1 MNALTLRGIVAEELG
16 SLKLHVI
23 GKCSGLG
30 ELRKTCWTR
39 ELPGFGTRH
48 YASGRKVY
56 IVQARMEG
64 RTRTVTIGNAKV
76 LSRAQAMDVARRVLL
91 RAQTGDNPAEERKRL
106 RKVPSYREF
115 LKTYWDRVSPNWKPS
130 TLYTH
135 RYYKRKYLDRA
146 FEGLFLDEIEERHVQ
161 EWFNRIT
168 NTGGPGAANR
178 CGEVLRAMFNKAEEW
193 GVRPEGSNPCLYI
206 RKNKG
211 RKCERFLSDQEFR
224 RIGEALDATARLSR
238 CIALRSAC

>member
-23 GKCSGLG
+23 GKCGGLG

-76 LSRAQAMDVARRVLL
+76 LSRVQAMDVARRVLL

-106 RKVPSYREF
+106 DDVSLQPLPYP
-115 LKTYWDRVSPNWKPS
+115 YWHQLNTAADRFGPAD
-130 TLYTH
+130 LALH
-135 RYYKRKYLDRA
+135 ADHLAKRQPR
-146 FEGLFLDEIEERHVQ
+146 
-161 EWFNRIT
+161 
-168 NTGGPGAANR
+168 
-178 CGEVLRAMFNKAEEW
+178 M
-193 GVRPEGSNPCLYI
+193 
-206 RKNKG
+206 
-211 RKCERFLSDQEFR
+211 
-224 RIGEALDATARLSR
+224 
-238 CIALRSAC
+238 

>member
-16 SLKLHVI
+16 SLRFHVI
-23 GKCSGLG
+23 GKCGGLG

-76 LSRAQAMDVARRVLL
+76 LSRSQAMDVARRVLL
-91 RAQTGDNPAEERKRL
+91 RAQTGENPAEERKRL
-106 RKVPSYREF
+106 RKVPSYRDF
-115 LKTYWDRVSPNWKPS
+115 LKTYWDRVSPKWKPS

-135 RYYKRKYLDRA
+135 RYYKRK
-146 FEGLFLDEIEERHVQ
+146 
-161 EWFNRIT
+161 
-168 NTGGPGAANR
+168 
-178 CGEVLRAMFNKAEEW
+178 
-193 GVRPEGSNPCLYI
+193 
-206 RKNKG
+206 
-211 RKCERFLSDQEFR
+211 
-224 RIGEALDATARLSR
+224 
-238 CIALRSAC
+238 

>member
-23 GKCSGLG
+23 GKCGGLG

-76 LSRAQAMDVARRVLL
+76 L
-91 RAQTGDNPAEERKRL
+91 
-106 RKVPSYREF
+106 
-115 LKTYWDRVSPNWKPS
+115 
-130 TLYTH
+130 
-135 RYYKRKYLDRA
+135 
-146 FEGLFLDEIEERHVQ
+146 
-161 EWFNRIT
+161 
-168 NTGGPGAANR
+168 
-178 CGEVLRAMFNKAEEW
+178 
-193 GVRPEGSNPCLYI
+193 
-206 RKNKG
+206 
-211 RKCERFLSDQEFR
+211 FLSGYAPESFSDMLEKYPVHY
-224 RIGEALDATARLSR
+224 LSKPVTMEQLVGR
-238 CIALRSAC
+238 VKELLAAA

>member
-16 SLKLHVI
+16 SLRLHVV
-23 GKCSGLG
+23 GKCGGLG
-30 ELRKTCWTR
+30 ELRKTCWMR

-106 RKVPSYREF
+106 RKVPSLPRF
-115 LKTYWDRVSPNWKPS
+115 LEN
-130 TLYTH
+130 L
-135 RYYKRKYLDRA
+135 L
-146 FEGLFLDEIEERHVQ
+146 
-161 EWFNRIT
+161 
-168 NTGGPGAANR
+168 GAGFTQMETVHA
-178 CGEVLRAMFNKAEEW
+178 LHPPLLKAEIP
-193 GVRPEGSNPCLYI
+193 RPGI
-206 RKNKG
+206 
-211 RKCERFLSDQEFR
+211 
-224 RIGEALDATARLSR
+224 
-238 CIALRSAC
+238 